1 MNYQEL
7 SSKMRVKPSF
17 ASAEEVIKKDYPLK
31 LPNRTSLHIWNSP
44 EISAFRGFQ
53 EDLNASE
60 KAKETHTRETLEIR
74 QAARESSTHTPDMDL
89 VHGMMTHQRQ
99 QADMLDQHARNLQAL
114 HNRSVEGLR
123 LEQRAELERL
133 AAAQSI
139 AANRSRIAEEALQ
152 GVRDTMLEHRN
163 FIGQL
168 ASQQGVQSPVIPE
181 TALTT
186 IHNHHYDT
194 NLHSNVMN
202 VMNSH
207 ASQFGQFM
215 HQQNI
220 NAEQMQRVLY
230 EHMARQQQPVI
241 HIIRPPDEQPMQIE
255 AFTGGGP
262 PPPPPSGSKV
272 KAGAKGKKDKD
283 KPRPINIT
291 YGTGPPPPAPPPAAA
306 MLAPDPIAVPTIPS
320 AVPYYDI
327 GTPRPR
333 QPRGRSRQPRA
344 SPYTGDRMNAPI
356 PPAAIAAVAA
366 PAAPPPPAPPAAPA
380 APAAP
385 ATASSSM
392 VPWSGGV
399 KNPPPMPPPMP
410 TPKGRAKATA
420 KATAKDTAKARSK
433 TRSVSVA
440 SAAETVYY
448 PEEAQP
454 IQPAPK
460 GRSKTR
466 SLSLPSSVDTV
477 FYPDATI
484 QPAPKARGR
493 PRKAPLV
500 TLPTDEAASLHE
512 NASKMKA
519 LNARVLA
526 NAAKFS
532 RPRGKSVPAKKEKP
546 EPIPDEAPT
555 TKKLRVRTVSL
566 GPSGDEALKRGRGRP
581 KGSLGKAKLVGAA

>member
-1 MNYQEL
+1 
-7 SSKMRVKPSF
+7 MRVKPSF
-17 ASAEEVIKKDYPLK
+17 ASAEDVIKKDYPLK

-44 EISAFRGFQ
+44 EISQFRGFQ

-60 KAKETHTRETLEIR
+60 QARETHTRETLEIR

-99 QADMLDQHARNLQAL
+99 QADMLDQHTRNLTDL
-114 HNRSVEGLR
+114 HNRSMEGLR

-168 ASQQGVQSPVIPE
+168 ASQQGVQPPVIPE

-194 NLHSNVMN
+194 NLHNTVMN

-230 EHMARQQQPVI
+230 EHMARQQQPTI
-241 HIIRPPDEQPMQIE
+241 HIIRPPEEQPMQIE

-262 PPPPPSGSKV
+262 PPPSPSGSKV
-272 KAGAKGKKDKD
+272 KAGAKKKDKD

-291 YGTGPPPPAPPPAAA
+291 YGTGPPPPAPPPSGLTA
-306 MLAPDPIAVPTIPS
+306 LAPDPIAVPKIPA
-320 AVPYYDI
+320 AVPHYDI

-344 SPYTGDRMNAPI
+344 SPYTGDRSNAPI
-356 PPAAIAAVAA
+356 PAAVVAPAA

-385 ATASSSM
+385 ASSV

-399 KNPPPMPPPMP
+399 ANPPSLPPP
-410 TPKGRAKATA
+410 KKATA
-420 KATAKDTAKARSK
+420 KATAKARSRSK

-448 PEEAQP
+448 PEEAPP
-454 IQPAPK
+454 ILPAPK
-460 GRSKTR
+460 
-466 SLSLPSSVDTV
+466 
-477 FYPDATI
+477 A
-484 QPAPKARGR
+484 KARGR

-500 TLPTDEAASLHE
+500 ITLPTDEAASLHE

-532 RPRGKSVPAKKEKP
+532 RPRGKSVPAKKEKLAK
-546 EPIPDEAPT
+546 IPDEAAPM
-555 TKKLRVRTVSL
+555 KKLRVRTVSL
-566 GPSGDEALKRGRGRP
+566 GASGDEALKRGRGRP
-581 KGSLGKAKLVGAA
+581 KGSLGRAKLVGAA